1 MNCWT
6 ACWPQNM
13 QSCGWRNGMIPMIDK
28 RKTGG
33 FCVLVFLRT
42 ASEESQKGEPLDEEG
57 AGNTLVEA

>member
-1 MNCWT
+1 
-6 ACWPQNM
+6 
-13 QSCGWRNGMIPMIDK
+13 MIPMMDK

-33 FCVLVFLRT
+33 FCVLVFWRT